1 MPVRRTVEVTV
12 GFINESDIIGTMI
25 KVNRAPVLTLW
36 AAVVAERL
44 GFKREEALTLGRA
57 VAGLSAQSKGRRL
70 GIFNPN
76 EEKTEEA
83 RKRTRNEEF
92 YVEIFGRSVPAVNT
106 EGGVRATEKGKPMQP
121 DSVERYL
128 TTKFGAALPEVEQ
141 AMSEVAKSY
150 SPDELGRQA
159 FALYEKFR
167 PAVPEG
173 TKGWGAQGNLDLEQI
188 RGLRK

>member
-1 MPVRRTVEVTV
+1 
-12 GFINESDIIGTMI
+12 MI

-70 GIFNPN
+70 GIFNPS
-76 EEKTEEA
+76 EEKTKEA
-83 RKRTRNEEF
+83 RKRTPNEEF
-92 YVEIFGRSVPAVNT
+92 SVEIFGRSVPAVNT

-150 SPDELGRQA
+150 SPDELGRHA